1 MKSLLSDKTLELQN
15 RYNEIS
21 KEYNDV
27 SFDLQ
32 RAIGKDLSA
41 NIKEGDYII
50 AIKKFDNT
58 WGTNHYAIKVNE
70 IIPHHNI
77 YNSTVVGCGML
88 INIDKSGI
96 VCEVMTSNKIHLE
109 VKAEW
114 KSFEVVDETTFNKKI
129 EYYRTYEND
138 ILWNT

>member
-1 MKSLLSDKTLELQN
+1 MKNLLSDKTLELQN

-77 YNSTVVGCGML
+77 YNSTVVGSGML
-88 INIDKSGI
+88 ITIDKSGI

>member
-1 MKSLLSDKTLELQN
+1 MKSLLSDKTLELQK

-32 RAIGKDLSA
+32 RAIGRDLSV
-41 NIKEGDYII
+41 NIKEGDYIV
-50 AIKKFDNT
+50 AIKKFDST
-58 WGTNHYAIKVNE
+58 LGTNYYAIKVKE

-88 INIDKSGI
+88 INIDKSGTI
-96 VCEVMTSNKIHLE
+96 YEVTTGNRIHLE

-114 KSFEVVDETTFNKKI
+114 ESFEVVDEVTFNKKI
-129 EYYRTYEND
+129 EYYRKYEND
-138 ILWNT
+138 ILWNS

>member
-1 MKSLLSDKTLELQN
+1 MKSLLSDKTLELQKKH
-15 RYNEIS
+15 NEIS
-21 KEYNDV
+21 NEYNSV
-27 SFDLQ
+27 SFELQ
-32 RAIGKDLSA
+32 RAIGRDLSA

-58 WGTNHYAIKVNE
+58 WGTNHYVIKVKE

-88 INIDKSGI
+88 INIDKSGT
-96 VCEVMTSNKIHLE
+96 VREVTTGNRIHLE

-114 KSFEVVDETTFNKKI
+114 KSFEVVDEVTFSKI
-129 EYYRTYEND
+129 IEHYRTYEND
-138 ILWNT
+138 ILWNN

>member
-1 MKSLLSDKTLELQN
+1 MKSLLSDKTLELQK

>member
-1 MKSLLSDKTLELQN
+1 MKSLLSDKTLELQK

-27 SFDLQ
+27 SFELQ
-32 RAIGKDLSA
+32 RAIGKDFSA

-50 AIKKFDNT
+50 AIKKFDST
-58 WGTNHYAIKVNE
+58 WGTVYYAIKVNE
-70 IIPHHNI
+70 IVPHHNI
-77 YNSTVVGCGML
+77 YNSTVAGCGML
-88 INIDKSGI
+88 INIDKNGI
-96 VCEVMTSNKIHLE
+96 VYEVITSNRIHLE

-114 KSFEVVDETTFNKKI
+114 KSFEVVDEATFNKKI

-138 ILWNT
+138 ILWNS